1 MLTAFFGT
9 GNLCP
14 LLFSIIISKR
24 MFMQILGLLPYFIMN
39 VEVFNVFFIFQKSL
53 TFSRKVLYF
62 WILEKNE
69 SWV

>member
-14 LLFSIIISKR
+14 LLFSIISKR